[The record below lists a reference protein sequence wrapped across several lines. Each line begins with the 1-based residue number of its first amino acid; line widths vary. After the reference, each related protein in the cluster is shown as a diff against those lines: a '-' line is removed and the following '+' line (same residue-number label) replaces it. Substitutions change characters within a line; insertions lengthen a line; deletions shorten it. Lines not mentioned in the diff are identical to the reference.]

1 MNEDRGDLLRY
12 VDEIPTSDTS
22 ILGEE
27 TGHSS
32 VVSSRFNTQNE
43 QPIPTSER
51 ATNAHNTVR
60 VTLQADAFQLLGRR
74 RGRRYVVLSCPA
86 TITTGGVGA
95 TPLGFQVSHDR
106 NNVTVGIGYQVNP
119 GDSLEIDSEAEVYV
133 GPLPGNTTGT
143 VQYSEAYTA
152 LGGPATS

>member
-1 MNEDRGDLLRY
+1 MEKNDYDVRY
-12 VDEIPTSDTS
+12 LDEVPTDEMSV
-22 ILGEE
+22 I
-27 TGHSS
+27 GHEIRHEP
-32 VVSSRFNTQNE
+32 VASSRFNTQNE
-43 QPIPTSER
+43 QPIPTAER

-86 TITTGGVGA
+86 TITTGGVAA

-119 GDSLEIDSEAEVYV
+119 GDSLEVDSEAEVYV